1 MKHIWASFR
10 AWWTRAWLPDASG
23 CFSTAVIINHLSE
36 RKGTT
41 KSNLGKFVTL
51 SRDNKC
57 KLPYLIGW
65 LYATSAARNFCL
77 TITSNSWLVKVS
89 QYDINVCFF
98 LVGVALCVCAGVL
111 GRCGVVAFLRRSFFF
126 FGPFCS
132 LSFYSLFFLFFFI
145 LSLDI
150 YIYIYVFLLSS
161 LLFLVSVEYMH
172 LTQCLTFSHAW
183 PRCRRFLVGT
193 AFLKCG
199 SAGLGS

>member
-1 MKHIWASFR
+1 MRQGASVP
-10 AWWTRAWLPDASG
+10 A
-23 CFSTAVIINHLSE
+23 IINNHLSE

-126 FGPFCS
+126 FGSFLFSFFLFS
-132 LSFYSLFFLFFFI
+132 LFSLFFHSFFGY
-145 LSLDI
+145 LYVYI
-150 YIYIYVFLLSS
+150 YIYICLSS
-161 LLFLVSVEYMH
+161 F
-172 LTQCLTFSHAW
+172 FSFIS
-183 PRCRRFLVGT
+183 CF
-193 AFLKCG
+193 C
-199 SAGLGS
+199 